1 MMAPLEQK
9 VAPSKTP
16 DNQRQNEQPFGHRA
30 GHHLAFTKS
39 AQEPAG
45 LGHVCPGEG
54 CQRPPRQ
61 YENLEIP
68 LER

>member
-39 AQEPAG
+39 AQEPD
-45 LGHVCPGEG
+45 LTCKVITP
-54 CQRPPRQ
+54 
-61 YENLEIP
+61 IP
-68 LER
+68 FTAHYDILRS